1 MYEFPHTYRQKKIFL
16 PPSGTGVI
24 QKCLCVCPSVCLS
37 VCASPQKSAITFE
50 RDVGSARNFLQRPH
64 TWRVIFGRVTRTPG
78 PNGSGPDP
86 EKRGLREIYL
96 LRGFRTGGVVSHLF
110 GKRRTG
116 PTKCWER
123 NFDFLPGPGTNGPG
137 SPGRSGRR
145 QKFWNSDFFHKRDPY

>member
-1 MYEFPHTYRQKKIFL
+1 MSFPTHIGKKIFL

-24 QKCLCVCPSVCLS
+24 QKCLCVCPSVRLS
-37 VCASPQKSAITFE
+37 VCPSPRKSAITFE
-50 RDVGSARNFLQRPH
+50 RDVGSARNFRQRPH

-78 PNGSGPDP
+78 PNRSGPDP

-96 LRGFRTGGVVSHLF
+96 LRGFRAGGVVSHLF

-123 NFDFLPGPGTNGPG
+123 NFEFLPAPGKNGPG
-137 SPGRSGRR
+137 SPGRSGWR
-145 QKFWNSDFFHKRDPY
+145 QKFWNSDFFHKRDPN